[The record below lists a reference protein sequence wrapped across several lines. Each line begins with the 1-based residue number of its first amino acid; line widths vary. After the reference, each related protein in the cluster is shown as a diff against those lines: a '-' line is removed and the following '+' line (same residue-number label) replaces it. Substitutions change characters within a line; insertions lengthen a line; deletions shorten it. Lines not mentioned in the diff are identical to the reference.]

1 MKKYTLETLEAEG
14 YQIRNAKIM
23 NVFFGFDDH
32 DCFTLRLTLRGD
44 GWGTDYGGY
53 CLGRGYRGAPDHFFQ
68 GDKKGLESVMRIMNL
83 IGVSNLSDMK
93 GQYVR
98 VALKGSGH
106 IVKIIGNI
114 IEDQWF
120 NYGTFFEDEDET
132 KKDQSS
138 NSACSKS
145 LDVSCLGIAC
155 DVCGNPA
162 RTVAASAYGPISYA
176 FCDECLK
183 KGLEPY
189 KGVVAYIACAG
200 HFPDDINEEYR
211 ADIRRMLPLWGKT
224 EEEFIKDVEKVIEE
238 L

>member
-1 MKKYTLETLEAEG
+1 MDAPGFCFQVNEKVLEL
-14 YQIRNAKIM
+14 I
-23 NVFFGFDDH
+23 
-32 DCFTLRLTLRGD
+32 
-44 GWGTDYGGY
+44 
-53 CLGRGYRGAPDHFFQ
+53 
-68 GDKKGLESVMRIMNL
+68 MRIKNL
-83 IGVSNLSDMK
+83 VGVSNLSDMK

-98 VALKGSGH
+98 AALKGLGH
-106 IVKIIGNI
+106 TIKIIGNI

-120 NYGTFFEDEDET
+120 DYGTFFEDEDES

-145 LDVSCLGIAC
+145 LDISCLGIAC

-176 FCDECLK
+176 FCDDCLE

-189 KGVVAYIACAG
+189 KGVVAYTACAG

-224 EEEFIKDVEKVIEE
+224 EEEFIRDVEKAIEE

>member
-23 NVFFGFDDH
+23 NVFLGFDDH
-32 DCFTLRLTLRGD
+32 DCFTLRLALKGD

-53 CLGRGYRGAPDHFFQ
+53 YLGEGYMDAPGFCFQ
-68 GDKKGLESVMRIMNL
+68 VNEKVLELIMRIKSL
-83 IGVSNLSDMK
+83 VGVSNLSDMK

-98 VALKGSGH
+98 AALKGLGH
-106 IVKIIGNI
+106 TIKIIGNI

-120 NYGTFFEDEDET
+120 DYGTFFADKDES
-132 KKDQSS
+132 KKDQPS
-138 NSACSKS
+138 NSACSECPDIS
-145 LDVSCLGIAC
+145 RLDLVC
-155 DVCGNPA
+155 DVCGKPA
-162 RTVAASAYGPISYA
+162 RIVAASAYGPISYA
-176 FCDECLK
+176 FCDDCLE

-211 ADIRRMLPLWGKT
+211 ADVRRMLPLWGKT

>member
-14 YQIRNAKIM
+14 YQIRNAKITD
-23 NVFFGFDDH
+23 VFLDFDDH

-53 CLGRGYRGAPDHFFQ
+53 YLGEGYMDAPGFCFQ
-68 GDKKGLESVMRIMNL
+68 VNEKVLELIMRIKSL
-83 IGVSNLSDMK
+83 VGVSNLSDMK

-98 VALKGSGH
+98 AALKGLGH
-106 IVKIIGNI
+106 TIKIIGNI

-120 NYGTFFEDEDET
+120 DYGTFFEDEDET

-145 LDVSCLGIAC
+145 LDISCLGIEC
-155 DVCGNPA
+155 DVCGKPA
-162 RTVAASAYGPISYA
+162 RIVAASAYGPISYA

-211 ADIRRMLPLWGKT
+211 ADVRRMLPLWGKT
-224 EEEFIKDVEKVIEE
+224 EEEFIKDVEKAIEE